1 MVYANESSPYAQ
13 AQHAEDVYLAGAYA
27 SVYAVDSASQSGAY
41 QDQRARVASAYAAP
55 TVVTN
60 ANLGGLTV
68 PYAGDRIVTVATT
81 RATPI
86 TDTQN
91 TEDLEQEVR
100 VGNALKAGAY
110 TIFNV
115 GGPIGDYS
123 ASNYQSSYVDGL
135 WLAEA
140 SKQTGTKFF

>member
-1 MVYANESSPYAQ
+1 MVFANESNPTAQ
-13 AQHAEDVYLAGAYA
+13 AKHAEDVYLAGAYVSTSA
-27 SVYAVDSASQSGAY
+27 YDSENQTGAY
-41 QDQRARVASAYAAP
+41 VDQRARVLATVAAP

-60 ANLGGLTV
+60 ANLGTLAH
-68 PYAGDRIVTVATT
+68 PYDGTRIVTVATT

-100 VGNALKAGAY
+100 VGNALKAGAS

-115 GGPIGDYS
+115 GGPIGDWS

-140 SKQTGTKFF
+140 SKQTGTKLF